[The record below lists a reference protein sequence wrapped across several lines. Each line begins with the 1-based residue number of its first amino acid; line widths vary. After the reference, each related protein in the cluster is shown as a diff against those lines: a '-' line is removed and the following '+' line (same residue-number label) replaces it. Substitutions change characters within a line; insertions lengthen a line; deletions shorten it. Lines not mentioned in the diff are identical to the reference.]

1 MATLAFK
8 LNEKLYLRDPQHTQ
22 LGQSIISKSVDM
34 IDNLGFEDFTFK
46 KLAEGID
53 STEASVYRYF
63 ENKHRLLHY
72 LVAWYWQWLEYRI
85 EMATTGLGKPMEKL
99 IAALR
104 IITEEVKY
112 DPTFEYV
119 NEEALHRIIVAE
131 LDKTYLTKWVDED
144 NLDGLFAGFKGVSKM
159 ISALILQI
167 NPTYPYSNSLA
178 STAVMAVNQQLF
190 FLEHLPALSS
200 FGKAETKALSHDK
213 LRGFIELLVLR
224 AIGK

>member
-1 MATLAFK
+1 MANLSFR

-22 LGQSIISKSVDM
+22 LGQKIISKSVEM
-34 IDNLGFEDFTFK
+34 IDELGFELFTFK

-72 LVAWYWQWLEYRI
+72 LVAWYWNWLEFRI
-85 EMATTGLGKPMEKL
+85 ELATSGLSQPHEKL
-99 IAALR
+99 MAALR
-104 IITEEVKY
+104 VITEEVKY

-119 NEEALHRIIVAE
+119 NEEALHRIVVSE

-144 NLDGLFAGFKGVSKM
+144 NQEGLFGGFKAVSRKIGSLIEQ
-159 ISALILQI
+159 IS
-167 NPTYPYSNSLA
+167 PSYPFANSLA
-178 STAVMAVNQQLF
+178 STAVLASNQQLF
-190 FLEHLPALSS
+190 FLEHLPSLSS
-200 FGKAETKALSHDK
+200 MRKTDTSAVRHEK
-213 LRGFIELLVLR
+213 LRGFIELLVLN